1 MLAEYTA
8 RNNTA
13 LRELVN
19 KHGVKVR
26 PFPEDVLAK
35 LRDVSNEVLVEMGK
49 TSPMAERIH
58 ASFTSF
64 SADVKAWTAI
74 AEQGYLDA
82 RRATD

>member
-1 MLAEYTA
+1 
-8 RNNTA
+8 
-13 LRELVN
+13 
-19 KHGVKVR
+19 
-26 PFPEDVLAK
+26 
-35 LRDVSNEVLVEMGK
+35 VEMGQ

-58 ASFTSF
+58 ASFTTF

>member
-1 MLAEYTA
+1 
-8 RNNTA
+8 
-13 LRELVN
+13 
-19 KHGVKVR
+19 VKVR

-35 LRDVSNEVLVEMGK
+35 LREVSNEVLMEMGQ

-82 RRATD
+82 RRETD